1 MRTVPPAVGSDKATW
16 CTDRARRE
24 LTIFVEGADAV
35 FTVSAGQGQ
44 GVTRLK
50 APRAWGSG

>member
-44 GVTRLK
+44 GVT
-50 APRAWGSG
+50 